1 MKEKITLIIFFLIL
15 LFPSSNSTI
24 LNGLPFDNLPEL
36 IFILGSSLLLN
47 YSFSKGRKKRITPS
61 VTVLVIIKLIL
72 FVLPSQSINLC
83 YSDELVPRTTQFDYI
98 EIDRVCE
105 HTFST
110 LKKDISDSVYVL
122 DFSYLDNDLTHR
134 GSNNSKFN
142 LSFHNMSK
150 FNFHIPGSPNREWL
164 PFQLK
169 FSFTPNED
177 SKFIRFEFIGD
188 VFINNLQLNS
198 YDVINV
204 YDLKIDKNNE
214 IDVIYTFSPDPLVL
228 NFEDPYKNTLIK
240 NYAFLKIYES
250 SDGEVFN
257 LINKKSPIKTI
268 VAYGGILIFFM
279 TLITKEVIFEFFN
292 IFKLNLISF
301 FLIIILIFNLFFQFS
316 KSIFPTLGFFNLETL
331 FLLIIFSY
339 LMVANKNSKILCFV
353 NLCLLNL
360 LLVDQELI
368 NIDNY
373 IRPGG
378 SDALTYESQSRLL
391 LIHNFFQGGE
401 NIYHYS
407 PGMRY
412 ILMLSHIILGDRYQN
427 IFILVISLTIF
438 MGIRLILEKTKKGA
452 KFQFL
457 YLFLFLTYLT
467 SNAVQR
473 IFYYG
478 MSESFGLLTL
488 LTGLYFIKVYNK
500 KILYVL
506 FVSLSVVIRPV
517 FMLGVL
523 VLNFKTRLN
532 KKELILFF
540 VVVLLPAIHNIF
552 YGNSLVL
559 FTKTISSSLNIFDQ
573 NKSFMN
579 TLFDNLLY
587 IVMYPMN
594 SDIQSRVGRLIPYI
608 IFLVFIGY
616 LIVIIFNR
624 NKTFTITVIVFSFAL
639 PFLIYSPVHFYP
651 RFVLVFHTL
660 LLLDF
665 ILKFDSLKFSKK
677 IFSK

>member
-279 TLITKEVIFEFFN
+279 TLITKEVILEFFN

-624 NKTFTITVIVFSFAL
+624 NKTFTNTVIVFSFAL

>member
-1 MKEKITLIIFFLIL
+1 MKEKITLIIFFLVL
-15 LFPSSNSTI
+15 LFPTSNSTI

-36 IFILGSSLLLN
+36 FFILVSTLLLN
-47 YSFSKGRKKRITPS
+47 YILLKSGKKRITRS
-61 VTVLVIIKLIL
+61 LTTLAIIKLIL
-72 FVLPSQSINLC
+72 FVLPSQSIDLC
-83 YSDELVPRTTQFDYI
+83 YSDELVPRTTQFEYI

-110 LKKDISDSVYVL
+110 VNKNISDSVYVL
-122 DFSYLDNDLTHR
+122 DFSYIDNDLTHR

-150 FNFHIPGSPNREWL
+150 FNYHIPGSPNREWL
-164 PFQLK
+164 PFQLQ
-169 FSFTPNED
+169 FSFTPNEE
-177 SKFIRFEFIGD
+177 SKVIRIEYLGD
-188 VFINNLQLNS
+188 VFINNLNLNS
-198 YDVINV
+198 YEIINV
-204 YDLKIDKNNE
+204 YDLKIDKNSE
-214 IDVIYTFSPDPLVL
+214 IDIIYNFSPDPLVL
-228 NFEDPYKNTLIK
+228 NFEDPYKNSLIK

-257 LINKKSPIKTI
+257 LINKKSPTKTF
-268 VAYGGILIFFM
+268 VAYGGILIFFI
-279 TLITKEVIFEFFN
+279 TLISKEVLLEFFN
-292 IFKLNLISF
+292 FFKSNLKSL
-301 FLIIILIFNLFFQFS
+301 FLIVILIFNLFFQFS

-339 LMVANKNSKILCFV
+339 LIVANKNSKILCFV
-353 NLCLLNL
+353 NICLLNL
-360 LLVDQELI
+360 LLVDKELI

-412 ILMLSHIILGDRYQN
+412 ILMLSHIIFGDRYQN
-427 IFILVISLTIF
+427 IFIFVISLTIF
-438 MGIRLILEKTKKGA
+438 MGIQMILEKTKKGT
-452 KFQFL
+452 KFQFV

-473 IFYYG
+473 IFYYA

-506 FVSLSVVIRPV
+506 FVSISVVIRPV
-517 FMLGVL
+517 FILGVL
-523 VLNFKTRLN
+523 VLNFKKRLS
-532 KKELILFF
+532 KKELVLFSL
-540 VVVLLPAIHNIF
+540 VVLLPAIHNIF
-552 YGNSLVL
+552 YGQSLVL

-573 NKSFMN
+573 NRSLMK
-579 TLFDNLLY
+579 TLIDNLLY

-616 LIVIIFNR
+616 LIIIIFNR
-624 NKTFTITVIVFSFAL
+624 NKAFTDTAIVFSFAL

-651 RFVLVFHTL
+651 RFILVFHTL

-665 ILKFDSLKFSKK
+665 ILKFDSLKISKPQDL
-677 IFSK
+677 